1 MAGVVA
7 ILLAAGAGE
16 RLGGEE
22 PKGFL
27 RIAGMTILEMAA
39 GSAAACPEVESL
51 VVAVPPP
58 YERRPGPD
66 AGKPLAVVAGG
77 EARQESV
84 RLALEAVPDE
94 VETVVVHDAARCLA
108 SPGLFSSVIAALTDA
123 DGAIPVVPIR
133 DTVKRVRDG
142 VVSGTEAREEL
153 VAAQTPQA
161 FRARTL
167 RDVHVQAA
175 AEGLAFTDDAG
186 MLEWAGYRVAVVPG
200 EETNLKVTTPTDLVL
215 AEALAARRTP
225 A

>member
-27 RIAGMTILEMAA
+27 RIAGVTILEMAA
-39 GSAAACPEVESL
+39 GSAAASPEVDSL
-51 VVAVPPP
+51 VVVVPPP
-58 YERRPGPD
+58 YDRRPGPEV
-66 AGKPLAVVAGG
+66 GKPLAMVAGG
-77 EARQESV
+77 GARQESV

-108 SPGLFSSVIAALTDA
+108 SPGLFSLVIAALTDA

-142 VVSGTEAREEL
+142 FVVGTEARGGL
-153 VAAQTPQA
+153 AAAQTPQA
-161 FRARTL
+161 FRAQTL
-167 RDVHVQAA
+167 RDVHAQAA
-175 AEGLAFTDDAG
+175 AEGLIFTDDAG
-186 MLEWAGYRVAVVPG
+186 MLEWAGYRVAAVPG
-200 EETNLKVTTPTDLVL
+200 EETNLKVTTPTDLILV
-215 AEALAARRTP
+215 EALAARKAP
-225 A
+225 P